1 MNTQDTISLM
11 DNAKI
16 VIICVHGF
24 INSERH
30 DFLEF
35 KDYFDKINTKKNLE
49 VKLAY
54 LYDPTDKKTYKHK
67 LMYRKLLDFCQS
79 YADKGYIIYLLG
91 YSFSAGICA
100 HVSSQIPQVRKL
112 ILASP
117 TIYLVKTKLLR
128 TYLKVAYKSIKLRIK
143 HGKKAAR
150 IMAKMKTKGVVRL
163 SYNIALATFRERKW
177 FRKVKCKTLMF
188 KGSDDSYVTSSTFY
202 TITKRIKKAPST
214 MKVYPGKDHLM
225 IIHITSGKIAYD
237 DILAFAF
244 HFKTSEQREEEEDIE
259 SLKLAIAQELKD

>member
-1 MNTQDTISLM
+1 
-11 DNAKI
+11 
-16 VIICVHGF
+16 
-24 INSERH
+24 
-30 DFLEF
+30 
-35 KDYFDKINTKKNLE
+35 
-49 VKLAY
+49 
-54 LYDPTDKKTYKHK
+54 
-67 LMYRKLLDFCQS
+67 MYRKLLDFCQS

-117 TIYLVKTKLLR
+117 TIYLVKTKLLK

-188 KGSDDSYVTSSTFY
+188 KGSDDSYVTSSTFN

>member
-1 MNTQDTISLM
+1 
-11 DNAKI
+11 
-16 VIICVHGF
+16 
-24 INSERH
+24 
-30 DFLEF
+30 
-35 KDYFDKINTKKNLE
+35 
-49 VKLAY
+49 
-54 LYDPTDKKTYKHK
+54 
-67 LMYRKLLDFCQS
+67 
-79 YADKGYIIYLLG
+79 
-91 YSFSAGICA
+91 
-100 HVSSQIPQVRKL
+100 
-112 ILASP
+112 
-117 TIYLVKTKLLR
+117 
-128 TYLKVAYKSIKLRIK
+128 
-143 HGKKAAR
+143 
-150 IMAKMKTKGVVRL
+150 MAKMKTKGVVRL

-202 TITKRIKKAPST
+202 TITKRIKKAHST

>member
-1 MNTQDTISLM
+1 MTIKY
-11 DNAKI
+11 DNVYVLKTSTVAGKFEKE
-16 VIICVHGF
+16 GP
-24 INSERH
+24 
-30 DFLEF
+30 L

-91 YSFSAGICA
+91 L
-100 HVSSQIPQVRKL
+100 K
-112 ILASP
+112 
-117 TIYLVKTKLLR
+117 